1 MYREEGR
8 SSEADPQ
15 RSFISSRS
23 AVPEGSNRIQ
33 LLRAFAPVVVPRM
46 IYVFRN
52 ISTAEVVKPAA
63 AIIRRA
69 SSAADGLNRLEGRS
83 SQ

>member
-23 AVPEGSNRIQ
+23 AVPEGFNVPI
-33 LLRAFAPVVVPRM
+33 VVPRM

-52 ISTAEVVKPAA
+52 VSTAEVVKPAS